1 MTNLLKSIAQQAT
14 DVVFQYVSASWPS
27 KFHVPIGQGTFDDDL
42 LANNIT
48 APEWHQTDEVALLEW
63 SVITFMNAAEDD
75 ADGTDRL
82 DGLFGTKKQGL
93 PEMERGLLK
102 LLWPLIDHREVAVRY
117 LEEYKERYA
126 RELRMNGGALGE
138 YATKVIAEAVVR
150 EHAYEKARAEV
161 SAKAKQFVEIERI
174 KHNLKGAN

>member
-1 MTNLLKSIAQQAT
+1 MDEKTIAQKAT
-14 DVVFQYVSASWPS
+14 DVIWQYVSASWPS
-27 KFHVPIGQGTFDDDL
+27 KFHVAIGQGTFDDDL

-82 DGLFGTKKQGL
+82 DGLFGTKQGL

-102 LLWPLIDHREVAVRY
+102 LLWPLIDHRAVAERY

-126 RELRMNGGALGE
+126 RELRINGGALGE
-138 YATKVIAEAVVR
+138 YAQKVIAEAVVR
-150 EHAYEKARAEV
+150 EHEYEKARAKV
-161 SAKAKQFVEIERI
+161 SAKAKQFVDIARI
-174 KHNLKGAN
+174 KHNLKGAI

>member
-1 MTNLLKSIAQQAT
+1 MDEKTIAQKAT
-14 DVVFQYVSASWPS
+14 DVVWQYVSAAWPS

-102 LLWPLIDHREVAVRY
+102 LLWPLVDHRVVAEKY

-150 EHAYEKARAEV
+150 EHEYEKARAKV
-161 SAKAKQFVEIERI
+161 SAKAKQFVDIVRI
-174 KHNLKGAN
+174 KHNLKGAI

>member
-1 MTNLLKSIAQQAT
+1 MTEKTIAQIAQQAT

-42 LANNIT
+42 LANSAS
-48 APEWHQTDEVALLEW
+48 APEWHTTDEVGLLEW

-102 LLWPLIDHREVAVRY
+102 LLWPLIDHRVVAERY

-150 EHAYEKARAEV
+150 EHEYEKARAKV
-161 SAKAKQFVEIERI
+161 SARAKKHVEIAI
-174 KHNLKGAN
+174 NTHLKGAK